1 MRRLRTIMALES
13 IMGEDTSGKPQ
24 KEVEHVFYGRIA
36 DPKQLDALSKQPYV
50 TKHLQEQYQMV
61 LDTDRNNPAVRTT
74 LRVRRVNKE
83 GCVLTRKTR
92 TDQMEGML
100 ETSIE
105 VSNEVFDFMAAAF
118 GTGVAKMRYTIK
130 PESYA
135 LPLELDVFVDA
146 HGHPTGYAK
155 YDYETESQEQNPPP
169 LPITLLDLRHY
180 NPYTGTEAERA
191 QLREFMQMQSFRR

>member
-1 MRRLRTIMALES
+1 MRRLRMVLED

-24 KEVEHVFYGRIA
+24 QEVEHVFYGRIA

-61 LDTDRNNPAVRTT
+61 LDTNRNNPAVRTT

-105 VSNEVFDFMAAAF
+105 VSGEVFEFLGAAF

-135 LPLELDVFVDA
+135 RPLELDVFLDA

-155 YDYETESQEQNPPP
+155 FDYEVESQEQTPPP

-180 NPYTGTEAERA
+180 NPYTGTDAERS
-191 QLREFMQMQSFRR
+191 QLREFMQMQSFRH